1 MTQKQQSAEQ
11 KHHTLKTQR
20 TPDSG
25 GSSSRQQ
32 AHPIQELQGKIGNAE
47 IARMFADGEGAFWAQ
62 PVVGMAGGPV
72 SNQLANR
79 IYQSLGG
86 GHPLAHGTQSA
97 LEATFGTPLD
107 RVRIHDDA
115 EADAL
120 SLSVSASAFTLG
132 NDIFLSHLA
141 DPGDEHLLRHEVAH
155 VIQQASMSAA
165 GPLTVGHA
173 DDALEHEAE
182 SAASAAIATNAPTT
196 GDTASAGQSATG
208 ATVQRGFWEDAY
220 GVANNAAGVVGTG
233 TSFIMEA
240 ARGTQAA
247 GVSRAGDFLARG
259 AGSGVQ
265 SLGNALGPLGL
276 VTGALGFGQGVDQM
290 LNAPSFGDRL
300 TGGTDALFSGL
311 GAFSGGVGTA
321 GLLGLGTASL
331 GPAAAVAGAGAG
343 GYALG
348 RLLDEGVGSIGSA
361 ITGDSQGD
369 YSLSGGLASLMTSAD
384 RGISGLFADPDRP
397 AYTQT
402 LGWKL
407 GEWLGI

>member
-1 MTQKQQSAEQ
+1 
-11 KHHTLKTQR
+11 
-20 TPDSG
+20 
-25 GSSSRQQ
+25 
-32 AHPIQELQGKIGNAE
+32 
-47 IARMFADGEGAFWAQ
+47 MFADGEDVLWAL
-62 PVVGMAGGPV
+62 PEVGMMGGPV
-72 SNQLANR
+72 SNQLAGR

-86 GHPLAHGTQSA
+86 GRPLAHAMQST
-97 LEATFGTPLD
+97 LEATFDTPLD
-107 RVRIHDDA
+107 HVRIHDDA

-141 DPGDEHLLRHEVAH
+141 DPVDERLLTHEVAH
-155 VIQQASMSAA
+155 VIQQASMSTT

-173 DDALEHEAE
+173 DDALEHQAETAVSTEA
-182 SAASAAIATNAPTT
+182 
-196 GDTASAGQSATG
+196 TASAGPSTVG
-208 ATVQRGFWEDAY
+208 ATVQRGWLEDAY

-265 SLGNALGPLGL
+265 SLGNALGPVGL
-276 VTGALGFGQGVDQM
+276 VTGALGFGEGVDQM
-290 LNAPSFGDRL
+290 LNSETFGDRL

-321 GLLGLGTASL
+321 SLLGLGTASL

-348 RLLDEGVGSIGSA
+348 RLLDEGVGSLGQA
-361 ITGDSQGD
+361 ITGDDQGD
-369 YSLSGGLASLMTSAD
+369 YTISGGIADRMTSIDQAV
-384 RGISGLFADPDRP
+384 SGVFADPDEP

-402 LGWKL
+402 LGWQL
-407 GEWLGI
+407 AEWLD

>member
-1 MTQKQQSAEQ
+1 MTQAQQSAEQ
-11 KHHTLKTQR
+11 KHQTSKPQR
-20 TPDSG
+20 TPSSG
-25 GSSSRQQ
+25 GPAAPQQ
-32 AHPIQELQGKIGNAE
+32 AHPIQELQGKIGNAQ
-47 IARMFADGEGAFWAQ
+47 IARMLGEEALWAQ
-62 PVVGMAGGPV
+62 PEVGLAGGPV
-72 SNQLANR
+72 SNQLAGR
-79 IYQSLGG
+79 IYRSLGG
-86 GHPLAHGTQSA
+86 GHPLAHGMQDT

-107 RVRIHDDA
+107 HVRIHDDA

-132 NDIFLSHLA
+132 SDIFFSHLA
-141 DPGDEHLLRHEVAH
+141 GPSDEHLLRHEVAH
-155 VIQQASMSAA
+155 VIQQASMSTA

-173 DDALEHEAE
+173 NDALEHNAEA
-182 SAASAAIATNAPTT
+182 AASTETAGVGTT
-196 GDTASAGQSATG
+196 SAGSSITG

-321 GLLGLGTASL
+321 ALAGLGTASL
-331 GPAAAVAGAGAG
+331 APAAAVAGAGAG

-348 RLLDEGVGSIGSA
+348 RLLDQGVGALGSA
-361 ITGDSQGD
+361 ITGDDQGD

-384 RGISGLFADPDRP
+384 QGISGLFADPDRP

>member
-1 MTQKQQSAEQ
+1 MPKQSQSQ
-11 KHHTLKTQR
+11 THDHNTDRQR
-20 TPDSG
+20 
-25 GSSSRQQ
+25 SSAKPTAITVPQQ
-32 AHPIQELQGKIGNAE
+32 GHPLQELQARVGNAQV
-47 IARMFADGEGAFWAQ
+47 ARLFADGQSGSDPLPE
-62 PVVGMAGGPV
+62 VGLAGGPV
-72 SNQLANR
+72 SNQLASR
-79 IYQSLGG
+79 IYGSLGG
-86 GHPLAHGTQSA
+86 GHSLPHGMRTS
-97 LEATFGTPLD
+97 LEATFGTSLAHV
-107 RVRIHDDA
+107 RVHDDA

-132 NDIFLSHLA
+132 NDIFFSSLA
-141 DPGDEHLLRHEVAH
+141 DKGDEHFVAHEVAH
-155 VIQQASMSAA
+155 VIQQASMTTS

-173 DDALEHEAE
+173 EDALEHEAE
-182 SAASAAIATNAPTT
+182 AVATKGARQPKAAETA
-196 GDTASAGQSATG
+196 GDAGG
-208 ATVQRGFWEDAY
+208 PTVQRGWLDTAY
-220 GVANNAAGVVGTG
+220 NYANNAAGAVGTG
-233 TSFIMEA
+233 ASFIMEA

-265 SLGNALGPLGL
+265 SLGNALGPVGL

-321 GLLGLGTASL
+321 GLLGASTASL

-348 RLLDEGVGSIGSA
+348 RLLDEGVGDLGQL
-361 ITGDSQGD
+361 ITGDDQGD
-369 YSLSGGLASLMTSAD
+369 YTISGGMASGMTALDQS
-384 RGISGLFADPDRP
+384 ISGLFADPDKP